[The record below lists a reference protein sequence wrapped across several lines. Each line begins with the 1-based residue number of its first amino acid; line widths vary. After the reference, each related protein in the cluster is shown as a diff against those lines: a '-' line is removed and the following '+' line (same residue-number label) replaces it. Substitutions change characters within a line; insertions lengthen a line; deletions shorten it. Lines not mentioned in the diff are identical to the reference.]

1 MSFKTKQKV
10 QQWIKSFLQLTQ
22 IYPRHV
28 LKSKIYNVCTFK
40 NGELFGE
47 YIKENWNRFLVTA
60 IQI

>member
-28 LKSKIYNVCTFK
+28 LKSNFIMSALLKM
-40 NGELFGE
+40 
-47 YIKENWNRFLVTA
+47 ENFSVNILKKTGTIFW
-60 IQI
+60 

>member
-1 MSFKTKQKV
+1 MDKIFSPTYTNLSTSCFE
-10 QQWIKSFLQLTQ
+10 IKL
-22 IYPRHV
+22 
-28 LKSKIYNVCTFK
+28 YNVCTFK